1 MTSETMIETSP
12 RLWEDGWYI
21 RARKIASPNCD
32 ARPEDT
38 IIDLVVIHAISLPPG
53 VFGGEGVVQLFTNQ
67 LDPAAHT
74 YYPAIAALKVSAH
87 FFIRRDGQL
96 IQFVPITARAWHAG
110 VSTWE
115 GRERCNDFSVGIE
128 LEGDDDTPFA
138 PAQYATL
145 QTVLQALTL
154 ALPIRAVTSH
164 AHLAPGRKTD
174 PGPHFDWA
182 MVRAICPNLQVVP

>member
-21 RARKIASPNCD
+21 QARKIASPNCD